1 MKKNLFFRTVFTRSK
16 RGRKLLMGVML
27 ALLPLLLH
35 GVETLPE
42 TVVYG
47 KGSLTVATIEALR
60 EELSLIP
67 GGIDVVDAESY
78 KRGKAATLKDV
89 LDYSPGVFVQ
99 PRFGAEEARIS
110 IRGSGIQ
117 RTFHGRGIKLMQD
130 GVPVNLADGGFDF
143 QAIEP
148 LVAKA
153 VEVYRGANALQFGS
167 TTLGGA
173 INFISPTGYDASP
186 LALRAEYGSFG
197 TVRGLISSGG
207 VSGANDYFLSL
218 SHLSQEGF
226 RDHSRQSN
234 QRLFTNV
241 GHRFSENLETRFY
254 LTLALTDSELP
265 GNLTKS
271 QLETDPRR
279 AQRNG
284 FVRIFDYVDSDWKRD
299 FDLFRLANKT
309 TWQDDDQKLTFTSFW
324 SRKDLN
330 HPILFVIDQ
339 LSNDFGVGLRYDNT
353 AEVSGHSNRLTLG
366 LTPTWGYIGDDRY
379 DNVLGERGT
388 KRASM
393 QQRALN
399 LDVFAEDQFWLSKS
413 FAFTLG
419 AQLSY
424 AERSNQNAGVGT
436 TNTAFND
443 NQNWWGF
450 SPKLG
455 LLFQPDA
462 ATQFFANVSRS
473 FEPPSFGEL
482 VVAGTSATW
491 PGGNPYAYLNK
502 TNSLPL
508 EAQTAT
514 TAEIGSRGTRG
525 PFQWDSVYYFSWIEN
540 ELLEFQIAPGV
551 GQTKNAGKTIHQ
563 GIELGLGF
571 DFLHS
576 IADGIDPRKRE
587 ANTRDRLVLQTHYLW
602 NNFRYRNDQTY
613 GNGPLAGIPEHYLR
627 TDLTYSAPCG
637 FYVGPNIECVPSGY
651 RVDAAGTL
659 FADAYFLF
667 GAKAGFRR
675 SSGLSFYIE
684 GRNLANKRY
693 AATTGVVS
701 DAREPVNRGGSL
713 AQFLPGDGRS
723 FFLGIEY
730 RW

>member
-1 MKKNLFFRTVFTRSK
+1 MSASAADNQQVSPRQ
-16 RGRKLLMGVML
+16 
-27 ALLPLLLH
+27 
-35 GVETLPE
+35 LPE
-42 TVVYG
+42 TVV
-47 KGSLTVATIEALR
+47 KGTKYSLTSPVIEMIR
-60 EELSLIP
+60 DEIQQTP
-67 GGIDVVDAESY
+67 GGVSVVDPETY
-78 KRGKAATLKDV
+78 KRGKATTLKDV

-117 RTFHGRGIKLMQD
+117 RTFHGRGLKLMQD
-130 GVPVNLADGGFDF
+130 GAPVNVADGGFDF

-186 LALRAEYGSFG
+186 LTVRAEYGSFG
-197 TVRGLISSGG
+197 TVRGLLSSGG
-207 VSGANDYFLSL
+207 FSGANDYFLSL
-218 SHLSQEGF
+218 SHLSQDGF
-226 RDHSRQSN
+226 RDHSKQNN

-265 GNLTKS
+265 GNLTKD
-271 QLETDPRR
+271 QLEANPRQ

-284 FVRIFDYVDSDWKRD
+284 FVKIFDYIDSNWKRD

-309 TWQDDDQKLTFTSFW
+309 TWQDEDQKLTFTSFW
-324 SRKDLN
+324 SRKDLR

-339 LSNDFGVGLRYDNT
+339 LTNDFGAGVRYDNT
-353 AEVSGHSNRLTLG
+353 SEVAGHANRLTLG
-366 LTPTWGYIGDDRY
+366 LNPTWGYADDDRY
-379 DNVLGERGT
+379 DNVLGQRGT

-393 QQRALN
+393 QQTALN
-399 LDVFAEDQFWLSKS
+399 FDVFAEDQFWLNKVLGV
-413 FAFTLG
+413 TLG

-424 AERSNQNAGVGT
+424 AGRSNQNASVGT
-436 TNTAFND
+436 TNAAFDD

-462 ATQFFANVSRS
+462 STQVFANISRS

-482 VVAGTSATW
+482 VGSKIQFQFPTGLFLASTPSVG
-491 PGGNPYAYLNK
+491 LQ
-502 TNSLPL
+502 
-508 EAQTAT
+508 AQTAT

-525 PFQWDSVYYFSWIEN
+525 AFNWDAAYYFSWIEN

-551 GQTKNAGKTIHQ
+551 GQTKNAGKTTHQ

-571 DFLHS
+571 DFLHPNGEGM
-576 IADGIDPRKRE
+576 DERKE
-587 ANTRDRLVLQTHYLW
+587 ASKNRDKLVIQTHYLW
-602 NNFRYRNDQTY
+602 NNFRYRNDQVY
-613 GNGPLAGIPEHYLR
+613 GNGPLAGIPEHYMR
-627 TDLTYSAPCG
+627 TDLTYSTPSG
-637 FYVGPNIECVPSGY
+637 FYVGPNIECVPRGY

-659 FADAYFLF
+659 FTDAYFLV
-667 GAKAGFRR
+667 GAKAGIRR
-675 SSGLSFYIE
+675 PNGWSLYVE
-684 GRNLANKRY
+684 ARNLEDKRY

-701 DAREPVNRGGSL
+701 DASGSP

-723 FFLGIEY
+723 FFAGIEY

>member
-1 MKKNLFFRTVFTRSK
+1 MKKRNRPQNPLHLVLLGAATVSASAAENPQPSPRQ
-16 RGRKLLMGVML
+16 
-27 ALLPLLLH
+27 
-35 GVETLPE
+35 LPE
-42 TVVYG
+42 TVV
-47 KGSLTVATIEALR
+47 KGTKYALTSPAIEMIR
-60 EELSLIP
+60 NEIQQTP
-67 GGIDVVDAESY
+67 GGVSVIDPETY
-78 KRGKAATLKDV
+78 KRGKATTLKDV

-117 RTFHGRGIKLMQD
+117 RTFHGRGLKLMQD
-130 GVPVNLADGGFDF
+130 GAPVNLADGGFDF

-186 LALRAEYGSFG
+186 LTVRAEYGSFG
-197 TVRGLISSGG
+197 TVRGLLSSGG

-218 SHLSQEGF
+218 SHLSQDGF
-226 RDHSRQSN
+226 RDHSQQNN

-265 GNLTKS
+265 GNLTKE
-271 QLETDPRR
+271 QLEANPRQ

-284 FVRIFDYVDSDWKRD
+284 FVKIFDYIDSNWKRD

-309 TWQDDDQKLTFTSFW
+309 TWQDEDQKLTFTSFW
-324 SRKDLN
+324 SRKDLR

-339 LSNDFGVGLRYDNT
+339 LSNDFGAGVRYDNT
-353 AEVSGHSNRLTLG
+353 AEVAGHANRLTLG
-366 LTPTWGYIGDDRY
+366 LNPTWGYTDDDRH
-379 DNVLGERGT
+379 DNVLGQRGT

-399 LDVFAEDQFWLSKS
+399 LDVFAEDQFWLNKVLGV
-413 FAFTLG
+413 TLG

-424 AERSNQNAGVGT
+424 AERSNQNASVGT
-436 TNTAFND
+436 TNTAFDD

-462 ATQFFANVSRS
+462 STQVFANISRS

-482 VVAGTSATW
+482 VGSQLQFQVPTGLFLASTPSVG
-491 PGGNPYAYLNK
+491 LQ
-502 TNSLPL
+502 
-508 EAQTAT
+508 AQTAT

-525 PFQWDSVYYFSWIEN
+525 AFNWDAAYYFSWIEN

-551 GQTKNAGKTIHQ
+551 GQTKNAGKTTHQ

-571 DFLHS
+571 DFLHPN
-576 IADGIDPRKRE
+576 GEEIDERKAASKTRE
-587 ANTRDRLVLQTHYLW
+587 KLVIQTHYLW
-602 NNFRYRNDQTY
+602 NNFRYRNDQAY
-613 GNGPLAGIPEHYLR
+613 GNGPLAGVPEHYLR
-627 TDLTYSAPCG
+627 TDLTYSTPGG
-637 FYVGPNIECVPSGY
+637 FYVGPNIECVPRGY

-659 FADAYFLF
+659 FTDAYFLV
-667 GAKAGFRR
+667 GAKAGIRR
-675 SSGLSFYIE
+675 PNGWSLYVE
-684 GRNLANKRY
+684 ARNLADKRY

-701 DAREPVNRGGSL
+701 DASGSP

-723 FFLGIEY
+723 FFAGIEY

>member
-1 MKKNLFFRTVFTRSK
+1 MIRNEIQQTP
-16 RGRKLLMGVML
+16 GGVS
-27 ALLPLLLH
+27 
-35 GVETLPE
+35 VVDPE
-42 TVVYG
+42 T
-47 KGSLTVATIEALR
+47 
-60 EELSLIP
+60 
-67 GGIDVVDAESY
+67 Y
-78 KRGKAATLKDV
+78 KRGKATTLKDV

-117 RTFHGRGIKLMQD
+117 RTFHGRGLKLMQD
-130 GVPVNLADGGFDF
+130 GAPVNLADGGFDF

-186 LALRAEYGSFG
+186 LTVRAEYGSFG
-197 TVRGLISSGG
+197 TVRGLLSSGG

-218 SHLSQEGF
+218 SHLSQDGF
-226 RDHSRQSN
+226 RDHSQQNN

-265 GNLTKS
+265 GNLTKE
-271 QLETDPRR
+271 QLEANPRQ

-284 FVRIFDYVDSDWKRD
+284 FVKIFDYIDSNWKRD

-309 TWQDDDQKLTFTSFW
+309 TWQDEDQKLTFTSFW
-324 SRKDLN
+324 SRKDLR

-339 LSNDFGVGLRYDNT
+339 LSNDFGAGVRYDNT
-353 AEVSGHSNRLTLG
+353 AEVAGHANRLTLG
-366 LTPTWGYIGDDRY
+366 LNPTWGYTDDDRH
-379 DNVLGERGT
+379 DNVLGQRGT

-399 LDVFAEDQFWLSKS
+399 LDVFAEDQFWLNKVLGV
-413 FAFTLG
+413 TVG

-424 AERSNQNAGVGT
+424 AERSNQNASVGT
-436 TNTAFND
+436 TNTAFDD

-462 ATQFFANVSRS
+462 STQVFANISRS

-482 VVAGTSATW
+482 VGSQLQFQVPTGLFLASTPSVG
-491 PGGNPYAYLNK
+491 LQ
-502 TNSLPL
+502 
-508 EAQTAT
+508 AQTAT

-525 PFQWDSVYYFSWIEN
+525 AFNWDAAYYFSWIEN

-551 GQTKNAGKTIHQ
+551 GQTKNAGKTTHQ

-571 DFLHS
+571 DFLHPN
-576 IADGIDPRKRE
+576 GEEIDERKAASKTRE
-587 ANTRDRLVLQTHYLW
+587 KLVIQTHYLW
-602 NNFRYRNDQTY
+602 NNFRYRNDQAY
-613 GNGPLAGIPEHYLR
+613 GNGPLAGVPEHYLR
-627 TDLTYSAPCG
+627 TDLTYSTPGG
-637 FYVGPNIECVPSGY
+637 FYLGPNIECVPRGY

-659 FADAYFLF
+659 FTDAYFLV
-667 GAKAGFRR
+667 GAKAGIRR
-675 SSGLSFYIE
+675 PNGWSLYVE
-684 GRNLANKRY
+684 ARNLADKRY

-701 DAREPVNRGGSL
+701 DASGSP

-723 FFLGIEY
+723 FFAGIEY

>member
-1 MKKNLFFRTVFTRSK
+1 MIRNEIQQTP
-16 RGRKLLMGVML
+16 GGVS
-27 ALLPLLLH
+27 
-35 GVETLPE
+35 VVDPE
-42 TVVYG
+42 T
-47 KGSLTVATIEALR
+47 
-60 EELSLIP
+60 
-67 GGIDVVDAESY
+67 Y
-78 KRGKAATLKDV
+78 KRGKATTLKDV

-117 RTFHGRGIKLMQD
+117 RTFHGRGLKLMQD
-130 GVPVNLADGGFDF
+130 GAPVNLADGGFDF

-186 LALRAEYGSFG
+186 LTVRAEYGSFG
-197 TVRGLISSGG
+197 TVRGLLSSGG

-218 SHLSQEGF
+218 SHLSQDGF
-226 RDHSRQSN
+226 RDHSQQNN

-265 GNLTKS
+265 GNLTKG
-271 QLETDPRR
+271 QLEANPRQ

-284 FVRIFDYVDSDWKRD
+284 FVKIFDYIDSNWKRD

-309 TWQDDDQKLTFTSFW
+309 TWQDEDQKLTFTSFW
-324 SRKDLN
+324 SRKDLR

-339 LSNDFGVGLRYDNT
+339 LSNDFGAGVRYDNT
-353 AEVSGHSNRLTLG
+353 AEVAGHANRLTLG
-366 LTPTWGYIGDDRY
+366 LNPTWGYTDDDRH
-379 DNVLGERGT
+379 DNVLGQRGT

-399 LDVFAEDQFWLSKS
+399 LDVFAEDQFWLNKVLGV
-413 FAFTLG
+413 TLG

-424 AERSNQNAGVGT
+424 AERSNQNASVGT
-436 TNTAFND
+436 TNTAFDD

-462 ATQFFANVSRS
+462 STQVFANISRS

-482 VVAGTSATW
+482 VGSQLQFQVPTGLFLASTPSVG
-491 PGGNPYAYLNK
+491 LQ
-502 TNSLPL
+502 
-508 EAQTAT
+508 AQTAT

-525 PFQWDSVYYFSWIEN
+525 AFNWDAAYYFSWIEN

-551 GQTKNAGKTIHQ
+551 GQTKNAGKTTHQ

-571 DFLHS
+571 DFLHPN
-576 IADGIDPRKRE
+576 GEEIDERKAASKTRE
-587 ANTRDRLVLQTHYLW
+587 KLVIQTHYLW
-602 NNFRYRNDQTY
+602 NNFRYRNDQAY
-613 GNGPLAGIPEHYLR
+613 GNGPLAGVPEHYLR
-627 TDLTYSAPCG
+627 TDLTYSTPGG
-637 FYVGPNIECVPSGY
+637 FYVGPNIECVPRGY

-659 FADAYFLF
+659 FTDAYFLV
-667 GAKAGFRR
+667 GAKAGIRR
-675 SSGLSFYIE
+675 PNGWSLYVE
-684 GRNLANKRY
+684 ARNLADKRY

-701 DAREPVNRGGSL
+701 DASGSP

-723 FFLGIEY
+723 FFAGIEY

>member
-1 MKKNLFFRTVFTRSK
+1 
-16 RGRKLLMGVML
+16 
-27 ALLPLLLH
+27 
-35 GVETLPE
+35 
-42 TVVYG
+42 
-47 KGSLTVATIEALR
+47 
-60 EELSLIP
+60 
-67 GGIDVVDAESY
+67 
-78 KRGKAATLKDV
+78 
-89 LDYSPGVFVQ
+89 
-99 PRFGAEEARIS
+99 
-110 IRGSGIQ
+110 
-117 RTFHGRGIKLMQD
+117 MQD
-130 GVPVNLADGGFDF
+130 GAPVNLADGGFDF

-186 LALRAEYGSFG
+186 LTVRAEYGSFG
-197 TVRGLISSGG
+197 TVRGLLSSGG

-218 SHLSQEGF
+218 SHLSQDGF
-226 RDHSRQSN
+226 RDHSQQNN

-265 GNLTKS
+265 GNLTKE
-271 QLETDPRR
+271 QLEANPRQ

-284 FVRIFDYVDSDWKRD
+284 FVKIFDYIDSNWKRD

-309 TWQDDDQKLTFTSFW
+309 TWQDEDQKLTFTSFW
-324 SRKDLN
+324 SRKDLR

-339 LSNDFGVGLRYDNT
+339 LSNDFGAGVRYDNT
-353 AEVSGHSNRLTLG
+353 AEVAGHANRLTLG
-366 LTPTWGYIGDDRY
+366 LNPTWGYTDDDRH
-379 DNVLGERGT
+379 DNVLGQRGT

-399 LDVFAEDQFWLSKS
+399 LDVFAEDQFWLNKVLGV
-413 FAFTLG
+413 TLG

-424 AERSNQNAGVGT
+424 AERSNQNASVGT
-436 TNTAFND
+436 TNTAFDD

-462 ATQFFANVSRS
+462 STQVFANISRS

-482 VVAGTSATW
+482 VGSQLQFQVPTGLFLASTPSVG
-491 PGGNPYAYLNK
+491 LQ
-502 TNSLPL
+502 
-508 EAQTAT
+508 AQTAT

-525 PFQWDSVYYFSWIEN
+525 AFNWDAAYYFSWIEN

-551 GQTKNAGKTIHQ
+551 GQTKNAGKTTHQ

-571 DFLHS
+571 DFLHPN
-576 IADGIDPRKRE
+576 GEEIDERKAASKTRE
-587 ANTRDRLVLQTHYLW
+587 KLVIQTHYLW
-602 NNFRYRNDQTY
+602 NNFRYRNDQAY
-613 GNGPLAGIPEHYLR
+613 GNGPLAGVPEHYLR
-627 TDLTYSAPCG
+627 TDLTYSTPGG
-637 FYVGPNIECVPSGY
+637 FYVGPNIECVPRGY

-659 FADAYFLF
+659 FTDAYFLV
-667 GAKAGFRR
+667 GAKAGIRR
-675 SSGLSFYIE
+675 PNGWSLYVE
-684 GRNLANKRY
+684 ARNLADKRY

-701 DAREPVNRGGSL
+701 DASGSP

-723 FFLGIEY
+723 FFAGIEY

>member
-1 MKKNLFFRTVFTRSK
+1 MIRNEIQQTP
-16 RGRKLLMGVML
+16 GGVS
-27 ALLPLLLH
+27 
-35 GVETLPE
+35 VIDPE
-42 TVVYG
+42 T
-47 KGSLTVATIEALR
+47 
-60 EELSLIP
+60 
-67 GGIDVVDAESY
+67 Y
-78 KRGKAATLKDV
+78 KRGKATTLKDV

-117 RTFHGRGIKLMQD
+117 RTFHGRGLKLMQD
-130 GVPVNLADGGFDF
+130 GAPVNLADGGFDF

-186 LALRAEYGSFG
+186 LTVRAEYGSFG
-197 TVRGLISSGG
+197 TVRGLLSSGG

-218 SHLSQEGF
+218 SHLSQDGF
-226 RDHSRQSN
+226 RDHSQQNN

-265 GNLTKS
+265 GNLTKE
-271 QLETDPRR
+271 QLEANPRQ

-284 FVRIFDYVDSDWKRD
+284 FVKIFDYIDSNWKRD

-309 TWQDDDQKLTFTSFW
+309 TWQDEDQKLTFTSFW
-324 SRKDLN
+324 SRKDLR

-339 LSNDFGVGLRYDNT
+339 LSNDFGAGVRYDNT
-353 AEVSGHSNRLTLG
+353 AEVAGHANRLTLG
-366 LTPTWGYIGDDRY
+366 LNPTWGYTDDDRH
-379 DNVLGERGT
+379 DNVLGQRGT

-399 LDVFAEDQFWLSKS
+399 LDVFAEDQFWLNKVLGV
-413 FAFTLG
+413 TLG

-424 AERSNQNAGVGT
+424 AERSNQNASVGT
-436 TNTAFND
+436 TNTAFDD

-462 ATQFFANVSRS
+462 STQVFANISRS

-482 VVAGTSATW
+482 VGSQLQFQVPTGLFLASTPSVG
-491 PGGNPYAYLNK
+491 LQ
-502 TNSLPL
+502 
-508 EAQTAT
+508 AQTAT

-525 PFQWDSVYYFSWIEN
+525 AFNWDAAYYFSWIEN

-551 GQTKNAGKTIHQ
+551 GQTKNAGKTTHQ

-571 DFLHS
+571 DFLHPN
-576 IADGIDPRKRE
+576 GEEIDERKAASKTRE
-587 ANTRDRLVLQTHYLW
+587 KLVIQTHYLW
-602 NNFRYRNDQTY
+602 NNFRYRNDQAY
-613 GNGPLAGIPEHYLR
+613 GNGPLAGVPEHYLR
-627 TDLTYSAPCG
+627 TDLTYSTPGG
-637 FYVGPNIECVPSGY
+637 FYVGPNIECVPRGY

-659 FADAYFLF
+659 FTDAYFLV
-667 GAKAGFRR
+667 GAKAGIRR
-675 SSGLSFYIE
+675 PNGWSLYVE
-684 GRNLANKRY
+684 ARNLADKRY

-701 DAREPVNRGGSL
+701 DASGSP

-723 FFLGIEY
+723 FFAGIEY

>member
-1 MKKNLFFRTVFTRSK
+1 MSQKSFLRTACTCPRQ
-16 RGRKLLMGVML
+16 RRRLLIRVIP
-27 ALLPLLLH
+27 AFLPLFLH
-35 GVETLPE
+35 GVEVLPE

-47 KGSLTVATIEALR
+47 RGSLTVPAIESLR
-60 EELSLIP
+60 QELRSTP
-67 GGIDVVDAESY
+67 GGIDVIDAESY
-78 KRGKAATLKDV
+78 KRGKAANLKDV

-117 RTFHGRGIKLMQD
+117 RTFHGRGLKLMQD
-130 GVPVNLADGGFDF
+130 GAPVNLADGGFDF

-186 LALRAEYGSFG
+186 LNLRAEYGSFG
-197 TVRGLISSGG
+197 TVRGLLSSGG

-218 SHLSQEGF
+218 SHLSQDGF

-241 GHRFSENLETRFY
+241 GHRFSEDLETRFY

-271 QLETDPRR
+271 QLQSNPRQ
-279 AQRNG
+279 AQRSR
-284 FVRIFDYVDSDWKRD
+284 FAKLFDYIDSDWKRD
-299 FDLFRLANKT
+299 FLLFRIANKT
-309 TWQDDDQKLTFTSFW
+309 TWHEGDQKLTLSSFW
-324 SRKDLN
+324 SRKDLH

-353 AEVSGHSNRLTLG
+353 AEIAGHANRLTLG
-366 LTPTWGYIGDDRY
+366 LTPTWGFIGDDRY
-379 DNVLGERGT
+379 DSVLGKRGAQ
-388 KRASM
+388 RASM
-393 QQRALN
+393 QQRAIN
-399 LDVFAEDQFWLSKS
+399 FDVFAEDQFWLSRA

-419 AQLSY
+419 TQLSY
-424 AERSNQNAGVGT
+424 AERSNQNAGVGE
-436 TNTAFND
+436 NAAHKN
-443 NQNWWGF
+443 NQNWLGV

-455 LLFQPDA
+455 LLFQPDVS
-462 ATQFFANVSRS
+462 TQVFANISRS

-482 VVAGTSATW
+482 VTSNRSKNWSPST
-491 PGGNPYAYLNK
+491 NPYAYLRSTATAALK
-502 TNSLPL
+502 
-508 EAQTAT
+508 AQTAT

-525 PFQWDSVYYFSWIEN
+525 ALQWDAAYYFSWIEN
-540 ELLEFQIAPGV
+540 ELLEFQIDQGV
-551 GQTKNAGKTIHQ
+551 GQTMNARKTTHQ

-571 DFLHS
+571 DFLHFRAEGNDVRRS
-576 IADGIDPRKRE
+576 AP
-587 ANTRDRLVLQTHYLW
+587 NTRDRLVIQTHYLW
-602 NNFRYRNDQTY
+602 NNFRYSDDQTY

-627 TDLTYSAPCG
+627 ADLTYSAPCG
-637 FYVGPNIECVPSGY
+637 FYVGPNIECVPRGY

-659 FADAYFLF
+659 FTDAYFLL
-667 GAKAGFRR
+667 GAKAGIRR
-675 SSGLSFYIE
+675 PNGCSLYVE
-684 GRNLANKRY
+684 GRNLADKRY

-701 DAREPVNRGGSL
+701 NATGSP

>member
-1 MKKNLFFRTVFTRSK
+1 MIRNEIQQTP
-16 RGRKLLMGVML
+16 GGVS
-27 ALLPLLLH
+27 
-35 GVETLPE
+35 VVDPE
-42 TVVYG
+42 T
-47 KGSLTVATIEALR
+47 
-60 EELSLIP
+60 
-67 GGIDVVDAESY
+67 Y
-78 KRGKAATLKDV
+78 KRGKATTLKDV

-117 RTFHGRGIKLMQD
+117 RTFHGRGLKLMQD
-130 GVPVNLADGGFDF
+130 GAPVNLADGGFDF

-186 LALRAEYGSFG
+186 LTVRAEYGSFG
-197 TVRGLISSGG
+197 TVRGLLSSGG

-218 SHLSQEGF
+218 SHLSQDGF
-226 RDHSRQSN
+226 RDHSQQNN

-265 GNLTKS
+265 GNLTKE
-271 QLETDPRR
+271 QLEANPRQ

-284 FVRIFDYVDSDWKRD
+284 FVKIFDYIDSNWKRD

-309 TWQDDDQKLTFTSFW
+309 TWQDEDQKLTFTSFW
-324 SRKDLN
+324 SRKDLR

-339 LSNDFGVGLRYDNT
+339 LSNDFGAGVRYDNT
-353 AEVSGHSNRLTLG
+353 AEVAGHANRLTLG
-366 LTPTWGYIGDDRY
+366 LNPTWGYTDDDRH
-379 DNVLGERGT
+379 DNVLGQRGT

-399 LDVFAEDQFWLSKS
+399 LDVFAEDQFWLNKVLGV
-413 FAFTLG
+413 TLG

-424 AERSNQNAGVGT
+424 AERSNQNASVGT
-436 TNTAFND
+436 TNTAFDN

-462 ATQFFANVSRS
+462 STQVFANISRS

-482 VVAGTSATW
+482 VGTQPFDPIVNQYGFLAAT
-491 PGGNPYAYLNK
+491 PAVVLQ
-502 TNSLPL
+502 
-508 EAQTAT
+508 AQTAT

-525 PFQWDSVYYFSWIEN
+525 AFNWDAAYYFSWIEN

-551 GQTKNAGKTIHQ
+551 GQTKNAGKTTHQ

-571 DFLHS
+571 DFLRPN
-576 IADGIDPRKRE
+576 GEEIDARKAASKTRE
-587 ANTRDRLVLQTHYLW
+587 KLVIQTHYLW
-602 NNFRYRNDQTY
+602 NNFRYRNDQAY
-613 GNGPLAGIPEHYLR
+613 GNGPLAGVPEHYLR
-627 TDLTYSAPCG
+627 TDLTYSTPGG
-637 FYVGPNIECVPSGY
+637 FYVGPNIECVPRGY

-659 FADAYFLF
+659 FTDAYFLV
-667 GAKAGFRR
+667 GAKAGIRR
-675 SSGLSFYIE
+675 PNGWSLYLE
-684 GRNLANKRY
+684 ARNLADKRY

-701 DAREPVNRGGSL
+701 DAREPSNQGGSP

-723 FFLGIEY
+723 FFAGIEY

>member
-1 MKKNLFFRTVFTRSK
+1 MKKRNRPQNPLHLVLLGAATVSASAAENPQPSPRQ
-16 RGRKLLMGVML
+16 
-27 ALLPLLLH
+27 
-35 GVETLPE
+35 LPE
-42 TVVYG
+42 TVV
-47 KGSLTVATIEALR
+47 KGTKYALTSPAIEMIR
-60 EELSLIP
+60 NEIQQTP
-67 GGIDVVDAESY
+67 GGVSVVDPETY
-78 KRGKAATLKDV
+78 KRGKATTLKDV

-117 RTFHGRGIKLMQD
+117 RTFHGRGLKLMQD
-130 GVPVNLADGGFDF
+130 GAPVNLADGGFDF

-186 LALRAEYGSFG
+186 LTVRAEYGSFG
-197 TVRGLISSGG
+197 TVRGLLSSGG

-218 SHLSQEGF
+218 SHLSQDGF
-226 RDHSRQSN
+226 RDHSQQNN

-265 GNLTKS
+265 GNLTKE
-271 QLETDPRR
+271 QLEANPRQ

-284 FVRIFDYVDSDWKRD
+284 FVKIFDYIDSNWKRD

-309 TWQDDDQKLTFTSFW
+309 TWQDEDQKLTFTSFW
-324 SRKDLN
+324 SRKDLR

-339 LSNDFGVGLRYDNT
+339 LSNDFGAGVRYDNT
-353 AEVSGHSNRLTLG
+353 AEVAGHANRLTLG
-366 LTPTWGYIGDDRY
+366 LNPTWGYTDDDRH
-379 DNVLGERGT
+379 DNVLGQRGT

-399 LDVFAEDQFWLSKS
+399 LDVFAEDQFWLNKVLGV
-413 FAFTLG
+413 TLG

-424 AERSNQNAGVGT
+424 AERSNQNASVGT
-436 TNTAFND
+436 TNTAFDD

-462 ATQFFANVSRS
+462 STQVFANISRS

-482 VVAGTSATW
+482 VGSQLQFQVPTGLFLASTPSVG
-491 PGGNPYAYLNK
+491 LQ
-502 TNSLPL
+502 
-508 EAQTAT
+508 AQTAT

-525 PFQWDSVYYFSWIEN
+525 AFNWDAAYYFSWIEN

-551 GQTKNAGKTIHQ
+551 GQTKNAGKTTHQ

-571 DFLHS
+571 DFLHPN
-576 IADGIDPRKRE
+576 GEEIDERKTASKTRE
-587 ANTRDRLVLQTHYLW
+587 KLVIQTHYLW
-602 NNFRYRNDQTY
+602 NNFRYRNDQAY
-613 GNGPLAGIPEHYLR
+613 GNGPLAGVPEHYLR
-627 TDLTYSAPCG
+627 TDLTYSTPGG
-637 FYVGPNIECVPSGY
+637 FYVGPNIECVPRGY

-659 FADAYFLF
+659 FTDAYFLV
-667 GAKAGFRR
+667 GAKAGIRR
-675 SSGLSFYIE
+675 PNGWSLYVE
-684 GRNLANKRY
+684 ARNLADKRY

-701 DAREPVNRGGSL
+701 DAREPRNQGGSP

-723 FFLGIEY
+723 FFAGIEY

>member
-1 MKKNLFFRTVFTRSK
+1 MKQKNRTKKTLRLVLIGAAAITAS
-16 RGRKLLMGVML
+16 
-27 ALLPLLLH
+27 AAENQQTSPQQ
-35 GVETLPE
+35 LPE
-42 TVVYG
+42 TVVQG
-47 KGSLTVATIEALR
+47 KKYSLTAPALEVIR
-60 EELSLIP
+60 GEIQQTP
-67 GGIDVVDAESY
+67 GGVSVIDPETY
-78 KRGKAATLKDV
+78 KRGKATTLKDV
-89 LDYSPGVFVQ
+89 FDYSPGVFVQ

-117 RTFHGRGIKLMQD
+117 RTFHGRGLKLMQD
-130 GVPVNLADGGFDF
+130 GAPVNLADGGFDF

-186 LALRAEYGSFG
+186 LTVRAEYGSFG
-197 TVRGLISSGG
+197 TVRGLLSSGG

-218 SHLSQEGF
+218 SHLSQDGF
-226 RDHSRQSN
+226 RDHSQQNN

-265 GNLTKS
+265 GNLTKD
-271 QLETDPRR
+271 QLEANPRQ
-279 AQRNG
+279 AQRSG
-284 FVRIFDYVDSDWKRD
+284 FPQIFDYIDSNWKRD
-299 FDLFRLANKT
+299 YDLFRLANKT

-324 SRKDLN
+324 SRKDLH

-339 LSNDFGVGLRYDNT
+339 LSNDFGAAVRYDNT
-353 AEVSGHSNRLTLG
+353 SEVAGHANRITLG
-366 LTPTWGYIGDDRY
+366 LNPTLGYGDDDRY
-379 DNVLGERGT
+379 DNVLGQRGT

-399 LDVFAEDQFWLSKS
+399 FDVFAEDQFWLNKVLGI
-413 FAFTLG
+413 TLG

-436 TNTAFND
+436 DNTAYND
-443 NQNWWGF
+443 NQSWWGF

-462 ATQFFANVSRS
+462 STQVFANISRS

-482 VVAGTSATW
+482 VGTEKFSSFPMGNQLEFLKATPAVA
-491 PGGNPYAYLNK
+491 LQ
-502 TNSLPL
+502 
-508 EAQTAT
+508 AQTAT

-525 PFQWDSVYYFSWIEN
+525 AFNWDAAYYFSWIEN
-540 ELLEFQIAPGV
+540 ELLEFQIGQGL
-551 GQTKNAGKTIHQ
+551 GQTKNAGKTTHQ
-563 GIELGLGF
+563 GIELGFGF
-571 DFLHS
+571 DFLHPNGE
-576 IADGIDPRKRE
+576 GIDERK
-587 ANTRDRLVLQTHYLW
+587 AASKNRDKLVIQTHYLW
-602 NNFRYRNDQTY
+602 NDFRYRNDPAY
-613 GNGPLAGIPEHYLR
+613 GNGPLAGIPEHYIR
-627 TDLTYSAPCG
+627 TDLTYSTPGG
-637 FYVGPNIECVPSGY
+637 FYVGPNIECVPRGY

-659 FADAYFLF
+659 FTDAYFLM
-667 GAKAGFRR
+667 GAKAGIRR
-675 SSGLSFYIE
+675 PNGWSLYVE
-684 GRNLANKRY
+684 ARNLADKRY
-693 AATTGVVS
+693 SATTGVVS
-701 DAREPVNRGGSL
+701 DAREPISQRGSP

-723 FFLGIEY
+723 FFAGFEY

>member
-1 MKKNLFFRTVFTRSK
+1 MKKKNRTKQPLHLV
-16 RGRKLLMGVML
+16 LLSAATMSANAADGQT
-27 ALLPLLLH
+27 ASSQ
-35 GVETLPE
+35 TLPV
-42 TVVYG
+42 TVVRGTKY
-47 KGSLTVATIEALR
+47 SLTSPAIEAIR
-60 EELSLIP
+60 KEIQQTP
-67 GGIDVVDAESY
+67 GGVSVVDPETY
-78 KRGKAATLKDV
+78 KRGKATTLKDV
-89 LDYSPGVFVQ
+89 LDYAPGVFVQ

-117 RTFHGRGIKLMQD
+117 RTFHGRGLKLMQD
-130 GVPVNLADGGFDF
+130 GAPVNIADGGFDF

-186 LALRAEYGSFG
+186 LTVRAEYGSFG
-197 TVRGLISSGG
+197 TVRGLLSSGG

-218 SHLSQEGF
+218 SHLSQDGF
-226 RDHSRQSN
+226 RDHSQQNN

-271 QLETDPRR
+271 QLETNPRQ

-284 FVRIFDYVDSDWKRD
+284 FVKIFDYVDSNWKRD

-324 SRKDLN
+324 SRKDLR

-339 LSNDFGVGLRYDNT
+339 LTNDFGAGVRYDNT
-353 AEVSGHSNRLTLG
+353 AEVAGHANRLTLG
-366 LTPTWGYIGDDRY
+366 LTPTWGYIDDERH
-379 DNVLGERGT
+379 DNVLGQRGP

-393 QQRALN
+393 QQTAVN
-399 LDVFAEDQFWLSKS
+399 FDVFGEDQFWLNKTL
-413 FAFTLG
+413 ALTLG

-436 TNTAFND
+436 TNTAFNN

-462 ATQFFANVSRS
+462 ATQVFANISRS

-482 VVAGTSATW
+482 VGSQLGFQPPTGLFLAATPAVA
-491 PGGNPYAYLNK
+491 LQ
-502 TNSLPL
+502 
-508 EAQTAT
+508 AQTAT

-525 PFQWDSVYYFSWIEN
+525 PFQWDAAYYFSWIEN

-551 GQTKNAGKTIHQ
+551 GQTKNANKTTHQ
-563 GIELGLGF
+563 GVELGLGF
-571 DFLHS
+571 DFLHPFGEGS
-576 IADGIDPRKRE
+576 DASKPASKTRE
-587 ANTRDRLVLQTHYLW
+587 KLVLQSHYLW
-602 NNFRYRNDQTY
+602 NNFRYRNDQAY

-627 TDLTYSAPCG
+627 TDLTYSTPSG
-637 FYVGPNIECVPSGY
+637 FYVGPNIECVPQGY

-659 FADAYFLF
+659 FTDAYFLI
-667 GAKAGFRR
+667 GAKAGIRR
-675 SSGLSFYIE
+675 PNGWSLYVE
-684 GRNLANKRY
+684 ARNLADKRY

-701 DAREPVNRGGSL
+701 DAREPANQGGSP

-723 FFLGIEY
+723 FFAGVEY

>member
-1 MKKNLFFRTVFTRSK
+1 
-16 RGRKLLMGVML
+16 MGVMP
-27 ALLPLLLH
+27 ALFPLLLH

-47 KGSLTVATIEALR
+47 RGSLTVPTIEALR
-60 EELSLIP
+60 EELRLIP
-67 GGIDVVDAESY
+67 GGIDVIDAESY

-186 LALRAEYGSFG
+186 LTLRAEYGSFG
-197 TVRGLISSGG
+197 TVRGLISSGT
-207 VSGANDYFLSL
+207 VAGANDYFLSL
-218 SHLSQEGF
+218 SHLSQDGF
-226 RDHSRQSN
+226 RDHSQQNN

-271 QLETDPRR
+271 QLETNPRQ

-284 FVRIFDYVDSDWKRD
+284 SVKIFDYVDSNWKRD

-353 AEVSGHSNRLTLG
+353 AEVAGHSNRLTLG

-379 DNVLGERGT
+379 DNVLGKRGT

-393 QQRALN
+393 KQRALN

-413 FAFTLG
+413 LAFTLG

-424 AERSNQNAGVGT
+424 AERANENAGVGT
-436 TNTAFND
+436 TNAAYNN

-462 ATQFFANVSRS
+462 STQLFANVSRS

-482 VVAGTSATW
+482 VGSQKFAFPTFPNV
-491 PGGNPYAYLNK
+491 NPYGFLAATPALA
-502 TNSLPL
+502 LQ
-508 EAQTAT
+508 AQTAT
-514 TAEIGSRGTRG
+514 TAEIGSRVTRG
-525 PFQWDSVYYFSWIEN
+525 PFQWDSVYYFSWIEH

-551 GQTKNAGKTIHQ
+551 GQTKNAGKTTHQ

-571 DFLHS
+571 DFLQS
-576 IADGIDPRKRE
+576 GSEGGDVRKRE
-587 ANTRDRLVLQTHYLW
+587 SNTRDRLVLQTHYLW

-637 FYVGPNIECVPSGY
+637 FYAGPNIECVPRGY

-659 FADAYFLF
+659 FTDAYFLL

-675 SSGLSFYIE
+675 SNGISFYLE

-701 DAREPVNRGGSL
+701 DAREPANQGGSP

>member
-1 MKKNLFFRTVFTRSK
+1 MKKRNRPQNPLHLVLLGAATVSASAAENPQPSPRQ
-16 RGRKLLMGVML
+16 
-27 ALLPLLLH
+27 
-35 GVETLPE
+35 LPE
-42 TVVYG
+42 TIV
-47 KGSLTVATIEALR
+47 KGTKYALTSPAIEMIR
-60 EELSLIP
+60 NEIQQTP
-67 GGIDVVDAESY
+67 GGVSVVDPETY
-78 KRGKAATLKDV
+78 KRGKATTLKDV

-117 RTFHGRGIKLMQD
+117 RTFHGRGLKLMQD
-130 GVPVNLADGGFDF
+130 GAPVNLADGGFDF

-186 LALRAEYGSFG
+186 LTVRAEYGSFG
-197 TVRGLISSGG
+197 TVRGLLSSGG

-218 SHLSQEGF
+218 SHLSQDGF
-226 RDHSRQSN
+226 RDHSQQNN

-265 GNLTKS
+265 GNLTKE
-271 QLETDPRR
+271 QLEANPRQ

-284 FVRIFDYVDSDWKRD
+284 FVKIFDYIDSNWKRD

-309 TWQDDDQKLTFTSFW
+309 TWQDEDQKLTFTSFW
-324 SRKDLN
+324 SRKDLR

-339 LSNDFGVGLRYDNT
+339 LSNDFGAGVRYDNT
-353 AEVSGHSNRLTLG
+353 AEVAGHANRLTLG
-366 LTPTWGYIGDDRY
+366 LNPTWGYTDDDRH
-379 DNVLGERGT
+379 DNVLGQRGT

-399 LDVFAEDQFWLSKS
+399 LDVFAEDQFWLNKVLGV
-413 FAFTLG
+413 TLG

-424 AERSNQNAGVGT
+424 AERSNQNASVGT
-436 TNTAFND
+436 TNTAFDN

-462 ATQFFANVSRS
+462 STQVFANISRS

-482 VVAGTSATW
+482 VGSQLQFQVPTGLFLASTPSVG
-491 PGGNPYAYLNK
+491 LQ
-502 TNSLPL
+502 
-508 EAQTAT
+508 AQTAT

-525 PFQWDSVYYFSWIEN
+525 AFNWDAAYYFSWIEN

-551 GQTKNAGKTIHQ
+551 GQTKNAGKTTHQ

-571 DFLHS
+571 DFLHPN
-576 IADGIDPRKRE
+576 GEEIDERKAASKTRE
-587 ANTRDRLVLQTHYLW
+587 KLVIQTHYLW
-602 NNFRYRNDQTY
+602 NNFRYRNDQAY
-613 GNGPLAGIPEHYLR
+613 GNGPLAGVPEHYLR
-627 TDLTYSAPCG
+627 TDLTYSTPGG
-637 FYVGPNIECVPSGY
+637 FYVGPNIECVPRGY

-659 FADAYFLF
+659 FTDAYFLV
-667 GAKAGFRR
+667 GAKAGIRR
-675 SSGLSFYIE
+675 PNGWSLYVE
-684 GRNLANKRY
+684 ARNLADKRY

-701 DAREPVNRGGSL
+701 DASGSP

-723 FFLGIEY
+723 FFAGIEY